1 MLVFGGLFSG
11 LETQSE
17 VSRLMDELYG
27 STAQGNLGEA
37 EEFGASQRGA
47 KDLSQKGAYEEES
60 TGRFVLEYE
69 PEQYFSSTFQNVALL
84 GYHNR

>member
-1 MLVFGGLFSG
+1 
-11 LETQSE
+11 
-17 VSRLMDELYG
+17 
-27 STAQGNLGEA
+27 LGEA

-69 PEQYFSSTFQNVALL
+69 PEQYFSSTGQNVALL